1 MTKAPGRDIREAERM
16 RGSKP
21 ILAAGAG
28 LLLLAAVSPIAA
40 AEYSES
46 PILAA
51 KVAQGEL
58 PPVAE
63 RLPQQPEVVTPF
75 EEPGRYGGTIHL
87 GLTGSNDHNSILRIV
102 GPQGLTR
109 WNLEWTEALPNLAA
123 SWDIEGEGRSF
134 VFHLRPGTKWSDGQP
149 FTADDVLFNMNDV
162 FLNRD
167 FGAIP
172 SRYIVGGEPVKVE
185 KIDNYAVR
193 FTFAEPYGSFLF
205 DLASPRGQHPTLFP
219 KHYCKQFHPTYNPD
233 AAKLAVEAGVT
244 TWQALLTARCGD
256 IEIPARWGNPDKPT
270 LDPWVITEPY
280 VGGAVR
286 VVLERN
292 PYFWQVDTKG
302 QQLPYVDR
310 IENKVFQNA
319 EALLIAAIAGD
330 IDVQVRN
337 LDNPANRPVLA
348 ENREKGGYD
357 FFEATAP
364 GGTVMLIQPN
374 LTHKDPE
381 MRALFNQRD
390 FRIALSLGINRQEL
404 IDIALLG
411 EGRPWQL
418 GPYEDDPRYNEKL
431 SKQFTEYDPARANQ
445 LLDGLGYTK
454 RDDQGFRLLPSGKRL
469 RFQVDVIPSIVPES
483 VDLLEL
489 IERQWAQ
496 IGVDMEINSIERA
509 FFFERVS
516 NAYDHD
522 MAVWAA
528 GENWAPGS
536 LLQEMVPIWMG
547 ARYGIG
553 WWQWFLSNGTKGVEP
568 PDHIKER
575 KRLRDAWLAAVD
587 DGERNRLLQEI
598 IGIAADQFEVIGTA
612 SYGPRYGIVK
622 NNMKNVP
629 PKMANSFD
637 YATPAPALPQQF
649 FYAE

>member
-1 MTKAPGRDIREAERM
+1 M
-16 RGSKP
+16 RALKPALVGST
-21 ILAAGAG
+21 G
-28 LLLLAAVSPIAA
+28 LLALAFVFGLADAVVA

-46 PILAA
+46 PILAERVA
-51 KVAQGEL
+51 KGEL

-63 RLPQQPEVVTPF
+63 RLPQQPEIVTPF
-75 EEPGRYGGTIHL
+75 AEVGRYGGTIRR
-87 GLTGSNDHNSILRIV
+87 GLSGSNDHNAILRIV

-109 WNLEWTEALPNLAA
+109 WNLEWTEVLSNLA
-123 SWDIEGEGRSF
+123 SRWDVEDEGRSF
-134 VFHLRPGTKWSDGQP
+134 VFYLRPGTKWSDGEP

-162 FLNRD
+162 FLNKE
-167 FGAIP
+167 FGSIP
-172 SRYIVGGEPVKVE
+172 SRYVVGGQPVKVE
-185 KIDNYAVR
+185 KVDDFAVR
-193 FTFAEPYGSFLF
+193 FTFAEPYGSFLA

-219 KHYCKQFHPTYNPD
+219 KHYCQQFHASYNPD
-233 AAKLAVEAGVT
+233 AAKLAAEAGVA
-244 TWQALLTARCGD
+244 TWQALFTSKCGD

-292 PYFWQVDTKG
+292 PYFWQVDTEG

-310 IENKVFQNA
+310 VENKIFQNP
-319 EALLIAAIAGD
+319 EALLISAIGGE
-330 IDVQVRN
+330 IDVQVRH

-348 ENREKGGYD
+348 ENRAKGGYE

-374 LTHKDPE
+374 LTHKDRE

-390 FRIALSLGINRQEL
+390 FRIALSLGMDRQQL

-411 EGRPWQL
+411 EGKPWQL
-418 GPYEDDPRYNEKL
+418 GPYDDDPRYNEQL
-431 SKQFTEYDPARANQ
+431 SMQFLEHDPARANA
-445 LLDGLGYTK
+445 LLDGLGYAR
-454 RDDQGFRLLPSGKRL
+454 RDAEGYRLLPSGKRL

-489 IERQWAQ
+489 IERQWAE

-553 WWQWFLSNGTKGVEP
+553 WWHWFRSNGAEGVEP

-587 DGERNRLLQEI
+587 ETERALLLQQI

-612 SYGPRYGIVK
+612 SYGPRYGIRK
-622 NNMKNVP
+622 ANIKNVP

-649 FYAE
+649 FYSE